1 MASNFDAP
9 VARHCVT
16 RDFGALRVLNE
27 EWLAPGRNIPLHAHE
42 NMEVLTLALAG
53 VLRHEDSRGARHV
66 IAPGEIHLLSAGLGM
81 THREFNHSAEVPAH
95 YLQAWITPK
104 SARTP
109 TRYGHGVLSTAN
121 ISGRFVLAAG
131 PPGSGSV
138 VEINQ
143 DAYVSLIRLGPDA
156 TATYRKFAQGNGL
169 YLFLLEGRMQTENEL
184 LTQGEGRGVT
194 TVQAPACTAV
204 ETSTLLCIE
213 VPLQHYQV

>member
-9 VARHCVT
+9 VERHCVT

-27 EWLAPGRNIPLHAHE
+27 EWLAPGRNVPLHAHE
-42 NMEVLTLALAG
+42 NMEVLTLALSG
-53 VLRHEDSRGARHV
+53 VLRHEDSRGASQV

-81 THREFNHSAEVPAH
+81 THREFNHSAEIPAH

-104 SARTP
+104 STRTP
-109 TRYGHGVLSTAN
+109 TRYGHGVVSIAN

-143 DAYVSLIRLGPDA
+143 DAYVSLIRLHADA
-156 TATYRKFAQGNGL
+156 AATYKKYAQGNGL
-169 YLFLLEGRMQTENEL
+169 YLFLLEGRLQTGDEL
-184 LTQGEGRGVT
+184 LTQGEGRAVT
-194 TVQAPACTAV
+194 AMQVPACTALAS
-204 ETSTLLCIE
+204 STLLCIE